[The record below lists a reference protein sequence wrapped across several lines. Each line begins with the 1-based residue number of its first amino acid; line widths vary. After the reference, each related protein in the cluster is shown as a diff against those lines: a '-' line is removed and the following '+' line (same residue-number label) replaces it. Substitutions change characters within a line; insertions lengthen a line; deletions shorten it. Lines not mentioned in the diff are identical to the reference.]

1 MRVLLHVMGCRLN
14 AAEGARIRG
23 ALEAAGWTVVEDG
36 ATSTQPRGTGCSS
49 VTSGAAGGSGDPTA
63 ATDNGGAA
71 APAGGMPPADAFVL
85 HSCAVTGAAQA
96 EALRRVRA
104 ARRAGIPEIVVAGCV
119 ANVAPEAELREAG
132 ATGVVSR
139 RASAATG
146 LAAVVGAALRGAV
159 APELLSFATT
169 RAPVKIQDGCS
180 FRCSYCIVPDAR
192 GEPRSRPFGEIL
204 GECSALVARGY
215 REIVLSGVN
224 VACWREGGR
233 TLSSLVRAVASIPGL
248 ARVRMGSVEPR
259 TTEEEVVSLMGEPDA
274 KLCPTL
280 HYPLQSGSDRI
291 LRAMRRRYSA
301 AQYRAAVERALARVP
316 RLGLGADVIA
326 GFPGETDADF
336 EETLRLVRD
345 YPFSNLHAFPYSE
358 RPGTPA
364 AEMPGAVPVR
374 VRRERA
380 RALIAIGEEKRAAF
394 AASLAGAE
402 ADVLVERVGT
412 DGTASGWT
420 GQYLRARIPGRSP
433 ADAGALLRVR
443 VLRAEGD
450 ALVAAPV

>member
-1 MRVLLHVMGCRLN
+1 MGCRLN

-23 ALEAAGWTVVEDG
+23 ALEAAGWEVREDG
-36 ATSTQPRGTGCSS
+36 SPGEA
-49 VTSGAAGGSGDPTA
+49 
-63 ATDNGGAA
+63 
-71 APAGGMPPADAFVL
+71 PADAFVL

-104 ARRAGIPEIVVAGCV
+104 AKRAGIPEIVVAGCV
-119 ANVAPEAELREAG
+119 ANVAPEAELRGAG

-146 LAAVVGAALRGAV
+146 LAAIVGAALRGAV

-204 GECSALVARGY
+204 SECSALVARGY

-233 TLSSLVRAVASIPGL
+233 TLSSLVRAVAALPGL

-259 TTEEEVVSLMGEPDA
+259 TTEEEVVALMGEPEA
-274 KLCPTL
+274 RLCPML

-291 LRAMRRRYSA
+291 LRAMRRRYTA
-301 AQYRAAVERALARVP
+301 AQYRGAVERALASPNLTLEGFMTMAPFVPEDKVEETRPVFAGLRELRDRMETQFGVSLP
-316 RLGLGADVIA
+316 RLSMGMSGDYAVAVEEGATWIRLGTVLF
-326 GFPGETDADF
+326 G
-336 EETLRLVRD
+336 
-345 YPFSNLHAFPYSE
+345 E
-358 RPGTPA
+358 RPKVKPQRT
-364 AEMPGAVPVR
+364 
-374 VRRERA
+374 
-380 RALIAIGEEKRAAF
+380 I
-394 AASLAGAE
+394 
-402 ADVLVERVGT
+402 
-412 DGTASGWT
+412 
-420 GQYLRARIPGRSP
+420 
-433 ADAGALLRVR
+433 DAGDAGESGEGGGAFDR
-443 VLRAEGD
+443 VLD
-450 ALVAAPV
+450 